1 MANRGAAAL
10 STLLIFAAVLSTEG
24 CGVAVNKNQD
34 SSSREI
40 HRARR
45 EAPEKI
51 VDDVQEVKEDVP
63 HEARR
68 LLWHSEDVN
77 VREDNQK
84 KSRTKRDLS
93 WPSSSLDRW
102 SDLLGGLPQPEAEA
116 QPEAEPDL
124 SQTQVQAE
132 PGMEELL
139 GQSQLQGQSQ
149 SQSEIEDIG
158 QAIQIINGS
167 VVYCQQNCENG
178 GRCSGVNV
186 CECTRGWTG
195 RYCTDYE
202 CTRECDHGRCTGP
215 DEYTCDE
222 GWEGELCKTAIC
234 NPTCANGEC
243 VAPNV
248 CECQPGY
255 EGEHCQTA
263 ICQFSCENGGF
274 CSEPDVCSCQT
285 GYSGRQCETPVCDP
299 SCLHGGACVAPD
311 TCNCQPGWEG
321 LICDTPTCES
331 ECQNGGT
338 CTGPGRCTCPE
349 AFGGPQCQYDLY
361 EVTQASPTLAPDHS
375 GRFCGAF
382 GRQHYFTYDGHF
394 YTFPG
399 TCQYLLS
406 GDCASSTFQVFV
418 RNDPNCT
425 ASSPLCKREVR
436 VHMMGLTDDLILHQG
451 HNYEVTKG
459 DVTLSLPSSEEGVK
473 VEKVGDYV
481 RVILEPDFDGKLVR
495 IVVYWD
501 GLTSVYVEVDEDL
514 AGNLC
519 GLCGNFNGN
528 STDEYR
534 LRDGTSSSSRI
545 TFANSWKMTDA
556 EEHCPNVRADT
567 PSSCAAATQQQLLE
581 IFGICNVLIGN
592 EAFASCHGV
601 VNPNPYIDA
610 CVTDLCSCDY
620 ATRQDCQCE
629 ALTQY
634 SRACAHRRIVMD
646 WRRTDLCYRGCPT
659 TMVYTECASSC
670 PRTCRNS
677 QGDYDCDDHCVD
689 GCSCPEGTLWDEG
702 SLRCVVE
709 QECPCTHLGVEYAP
723 GANIPDNCNQ
733 AYCVAG
739 HWVRTNSECDATCS
753 IRGDP
758 HITTF
763 DKRSY
768 QFAGVCQYIVA
779 KDFVNGKFT
788 LLADQQPCG
797 DDDTSSC
804 IRSVTLI
811 VGGNTAGRIKLHQ
824 HGVLSVGHSDV
835 HIQLPY
841 HNDDVSVR
849 RLSSLFVEVTTSFGL
864 TVQWDGKSRLYT
876 TVTPELK
883 GHTKGLCGTFNDNQ
897 NDDFTTRSGVIVAN
911 VAEFGNSWK
920 VSADCEDQP
929 VVTSGF
935 QLGPCAIN
943 TQRAGYARQHCGLM
957 NGGSFEAC
965 NRLLEPAAY
974 IAACEYD
981 VCQCQD
987 GDDCLCSAIAHY
999 ARECAQLGAVVNWRT
1014 EGNCVEECPQVGQVW
1029 QECGSACSSSCRYLS
1044 EPDSGCT
1051 EDCVAGCNCPPG
1063 LYQSESG
1070 ACVPQEECQ
1079 CFYKGEVYQPQ
1090 TSSVLGNEI
1099 CFCESGVMSCE
1110 ERTFS
1115 ENNCTAGMEY
1125 FDCEGA
1131 APGQMGKACEETC
1144 GNIGMECLAEQC
1156 VSGCQCPHGLVRD
1169 GNECVLPE
1177 NCRCEHNGQM
1187 HEPGQTI
1194 SVDCNSCTCRQGVW
1208 SCTTKDCA
1216 AQCSMFGN
1224 SHYTTFDG
1232 NSYQFEGTC
1241 KYIIAQDYCYNQTG
1255 SFRIHAEKTACNGL
1269 SGNVCARK
1277 VTVTLQQLQIQ
1288 LEHGKDVHVG
1298 PIPGSEVAYTSY
1310 KFNIYRSGFFT
1321 IVKVENGIDL
1331 YWDNATRLYIKAW
1344 PNHRGRLCGM
1354 CGNFDGNQIN
1364 DFNTP
1369 ELDRA
1374 TTVQD
1379 FANSWKASSSCPDVE
1394 APLADY
1400 CALHPHRQAWAHRHC
1415 NIILSDTFRPC
1426 HYKVDPEPYYEA
1438 CVQDSCSCDSGGDC
1452 ECFCTAVAAYG
1463 DKCNTRDVHI
1473 RWRTHE
1479 LCPTQCE
1486 DYNWDPEKCEWHYDP
1501 CGTSCPATCEDPY
1514 PSTCDLQCMEGCHPK
1529 CPNGTVLYN
1538 GKCIPP
1544 MDCPATT
1551 TVLPTTT
1558 AFLSTTVSTTL
1569 LPTTTTTTTESIET
1583 TTLEVTTAAETTV
1596 SESTTVSGTTAVSGT
1611 TPGGSGGGTTTA
1623 AKTTVGTPTG
1633 SPSPTFPTTTETTT
1647 VSTTTQSTAP
1657 PTTVS
1662 TTVSTT
1668 TQSTAPPTTVSS
1680 TTAEVTT
1687 PCEHTEVCY
1696 WTSWINSDK
1705 PSIQGSGD
1713 NETLAHLLQAGN
1725 NICMHPSMIE
1735 CRTSAMNPGNMRLIP
1750 VEQVDQDVTCDV
1762 DQGFLCQAELQD
1774 NPFCYDYEVH
1784 LYCCSCGGTVPPT
1797 STLSTVVPTTTT
1809 VSTTAQPTTAE
1820 TTTVSTKTPPTTTES
1835 TTVSTTA
1842 YPTTAESTTP
1852 CEHVQEM
1859 CEWKEW
1865 MNKEYPSPS
1874 NPNQNETYANLRD
1887 SYDFCETPMGIQ
1899 CRVSGAPV
1907 GTSFESMAQEN
1918 VTCDMDNGLYC
1929 DASQLTGIF
1938 QVCYDYEIRVKCCWE
1953 ECITP
1958 TTVSTTT
1965 LTTTSETTTAYVS
1978 PTTTETTTV
1987 STAVPTTTAESISTQ
2002 PTTVMTP
2009 TGSPSPTQPPTTEST
2024 IVSTTTLPTT
2034 TESTVVST
2042 TTMPTTT
2049 ESTTVSTTAYPT
2061 TTESTTPCEHVQEM
2075 CEWKEWMN
2083 KEYPNPSNPNQNETY
2098 ANLRDSYDFCETP
2111 MGIQCQISGMPMNV
2125 PFESVAQEG
2134 VTCDMDSGLYCD
2146 ASQLTGIFQVC
2157 YDYEIRVKCC
2167 SEECVPPTTVSTT
2180 TLTTTTETTTVSTAV
2195 PTTTTETTTVSTAVP
2210 TTTTEATTVS
2220 TAVPTTTTETTTVS
2234 TAVPTTT
2241 TETTTVSTAVP
2252 TTTTETTTVST
2263 TAYPTTAEST
2273 TPCEHVQEMCEWKE
2287 WMNKEYPNP
2296 SNPNQNE
2303 TYANLRDSY
2312 DFCET
2317 PMGIQCQISGM
2328 PMNMPFESVAQE
2340 GVTCDMDSGLYCD
2353 ASQLT
2358 DFVQVCYDYEIRVKC
2373 CWEECVPPTTV
2384 STTTLTTTTETT
2396 TVSTAVPT
2404 TTTEATT
2411 VSTAVPTTTAEST
2424 TVSTA
2429 VPTTTT
2435 EATTVSTAVPT
2446 TTTETTTV
2454 STAVP
2459 TTTTETT
2466 TVSTTAYPTTAEST
2480 TPCEHVQEMCEWKEW
2495 MNKEYPNP
2503 SNPNQN
2509 ETYANLRDSYDF
2521 CETPMGIQCQISGM
2535 PMNMPFESVAQE
2547 GVTCDMDSGLYCD
2560 ASQLTDFVQVCYD
2573 YEIRVKCCWEECVPP
2588 TTVSTTTL
2596 TTTSETTTVSTA
2608 VPTTSTETTTVS
2620 TAVPTTTAESIST
2633 QPTTVMTPTGSPSPT
2648 QPPTTTESTTVS
2660 TTTLTTASETTTVST
2675 AVPTTT
2681 TETTTVSTTTYPT
2694 TAEST
2699 TPCEHVQEMCEWK
2712 EWMNKEYP
2720 NPSNPNQNETYANL
2734 RDSYDFCETPMGI
2747 QCQISG
2753 MPMNVPFESVA
2764 QEGVTCDMDSGLYC
2778 DASQLTDF
2786 VQVCYD
2792 YEIRVKC
2799 CWEEC
2804 VPPTTVS
2811 TTTLTTTTETTTVST
2826 AVPTTTTEAT
2836 TVSTAVPTTTA
2847 ESTTVSTAVPTT
2859 TAESI
2864 STQPTTVMTPTG
2876 SPSPTQPPTTTES
2889 TTVSTTTPTTK
2900 PTTTAETEF
2909 TTIPGPT
2916 TTEMET
2922 PGPTTALPTTT
2933 ESTTVSTT
2941 ALPTTTETTT
2951 VSTTAPPTT
2960 TETTTV
2966 STTAPP
2972 TTTETT
2978 TVSTTT
2984 LPTTTETT
2992 TISTTA
2998 LPTTTESTTV
3008 TTTTPTTKPTTTVS
3022 TTAETEFT
3030 TPPGPTTTEMETTG
3044 PTTKVSPTTT
3054 ETTTVSTTTP
3064 PTTTPT
3070 SCGYVCNWT
3079 DWMNSYNP
3087 STDMQ
3092 LNDVESLENLHNSFS
3107 FCETPMGME
3116 CRYAENPDLDFNL
3129 YHQPGVTC
3137 DVGSGLL
3144 CESSMTSEQACMDYE
3159 VRVQCCHV
3167 PDSCKTTTQ
3176 PTTAETT
3183 TVSTTTPTT
3192 TTTTTVSTTAET
3204 EFTTP
3209 PGHATTEMETT
3220 GPTTKVSPTT
3230 TETTTVS
3237 TTTPPTTT
3245 PTSCG
3250 YVCNWTDWMN
3260 SYNPSTDMQLN
3271 DVESLENLH
3280 NSFSFCETP
3289 MGMECRYAENPDLDF
3304 NLYHQPGVTCDVGSG
3319 LLCES
3324 SMTSEGACMDYE
3336 VRVQCCHV
3344 PDSCKTTTQPT
3355 TAETTTVSS
3364 TALPTTTT
3372 TTVTTT
3378 TQTTTETTSSTTVM
3392 TPTGSPSPTQPPT
3405 TESTTISTTAL
3416 PTTTESTTVSTTT
3429 PTTTRTTTIT
3439 TTAETEFTTPPGPT
3453 TTEME
3458 TTGPTTKAPTTTTET
3473 TTVST
3478 TTPPITTPTSCGYV
3492 CNWTDWMNS
3501 YNPSTDMQ
3509 LNDVESLENLHNS
3522 FSFCETPM
3530 GMECRYAENPDL
3542 DFNLYHQPG
3551 VTCDVGSGLLCE
3563 SSMTSERAC
3572 MDYEV
3577 RVQCCHVPDS
3587 CKTTTQPTTA
3597 ETTTVSTT
3605 TPTTTPTTTVSTTAE
3620 TEFTTPPGPT
3630 TTEMETTGP
3639 TTKTP
3644 TTTTETTTVST
3655 TTRPTTTESTTVST
3669 TTRPTTTESTTAST
3683 TVPSTAEATTSVT
3696 TKGTTSIATP
3706 TGSPSPYETT
3716 IVFTTPITSTHST
3729 STPPPTTTTQ
3739 PTTAQPTTTR
3749 VETTR
3754 PTTAETEFTTP
3765 PGPTTTEM
3773 ETTGPTTKTPT
3784 TTTETTAVSTTT
3796 PPITTPTSCGYVCN
3810 WTDWMNSY
3818 NPSTDMQLNDVESLE
3833 NLHNSFSF
3841 CETPMGME
3849 CRYAENPNVDF
3860 NEHHQ
3865 PGVTCDVGS
3874 GLLCESS
3881 MTSEG
3886 ACMDYEV
3893 RVQCCHVPD
3902 SCKTTEQTTTAT
3914 PTTTVTTEK
3923 PTTTII
3929 PTTSVTTEKSTTSIA
3944 TTTESI
3950 TTISTTSIETTTEYC
3965 QETCVWS
3972 EWMNSDYP
3980 GVGVPNDNE
3989 TYAHLRESS
3998 LDFCQQP
4005 DDIECRLDIAPN
4017 VDFSVAKQSGVE
4029 CDVNN
4034 GLLCLS
4040 KLLPSTPSACN
4051 DYAIRVKCCSVPAYC
4066 TTMGPTGSPSP
4077 TIPTTQ
4083 ETTTTGTTTVST
4095 TAPPTT
4101 TESTT
4106 VSTTA
4111 PPTTTETTT
4120 VSMTT
4125 PPTTTPFI
4133 PPSTTECPD
4142 FCVDRTGKMR
4152 PVGETWVEPGD
4163 QCQRTFYRCELCGQI
4178 FQTNR
4183 VCDVVE
4189 PPSCANGLQPI
4200 DVGVCCPEYQ
4210 CPCECKG
4217 YGDPHYFTFDGEYFY
4232 FQGEGEFILARDTN
4246 VPHDFEVRG
4255 YNVQCTVAPITTCT
4269 KEIKVIYNGNTI
4281 ELKTGHQVLVNG
4293 SQWSL
4298 PFKVGGCKVTQ
4309 MGFPLKL
4316 EIESLHVTVVY
4327 DWLSSGFYI
4336 SVPPSMYS
4344 DKTEGLCGPCNNNKT
4359 DDCKDREGNIMNDYN
4374 NCSCDWKVETPGSP
4388 SNSCIPEPKPTATPP
4403 TPCNQTPCEVL
4414 SDPEGPFGACH
4425 DVVDYEFFYQSC
4437 RYDTGACYSECQSL
4451 GAYAYVCQRMG
4462 VCVDWRGRGNNCS
4475 FECEEGKVYKACS
4488 CVKTCENMDVFNASQ
4503 CSLAYMETEGCFCP
4517 EDMVLHTSSEECISE
4532 DTCNGCED
4540 ENGMPHAIGDTWIPH
4555 EGSCEECT
4563 CTGYRKTECNP
4574 RVCPTDQTIPKC
4586 GVCESQRMVEGSDP
4600 CCPTY
4605 ECVCDL
4611 NRVDCPEVV
4620 IPTCE
4625 QYQYVHHT
4633 NPGECRP
4640 EYECRCNS
4648 SQCPTAP
4655 ACEHPKV
4662 LDMSEGE
4669 CCLEYECVCDVC
4681 PTPPTPYCSA
4691 EEGYILVSSEDVCG
4705 CVNESCVCRE
4715 NTCSPAPECPPNK
4728 HLVTV
4733 ETSCCP
4739 HYNCSCNA
4747 CPTRPTPS
4755 CSVGEVP
4762 GYVIHETEDDC
4773 GCVNSSCICDRSTCP
4788 APPTCGDN
4796 KNLVTIETECCPE
4809 YRCECKECPEDDTR
4823 CRFGEI
4829 QTIYMDECC
4838 RHTNCTPEPVCV
4850 YQNTTHQPGTS
4861 WTDPNDDCVQ
4871 CQCLEEI
4878 DPETGFHRVSCDDY
4892 SSHCEVSCPACH
4904 TYQERSGECCGECV
4918 KTSCCVLDGEDLM
4931 EYPAGSNWTSPEN
4944 SCSRCSCSEIGV
4956 EHCSTISCPTV
4967 PTCPAGMEMKNT
4979 SSADGCCTI
4988 YECVPIG
4995 QTTCKL
5001 YTKVDYLHVD
5011 DCVSLQPV
5019 NITSCAGR
5027 CASSSMYEGVD
5038 LKHTCECCHE
5048 VSMAEVS
5055 VPMECEGTTT
5065 SSMSYTYRQIT
5076 ACDCDTTECEVPTA
5090 QP

>member
-1 MANRGAAAL
+1 V
-10 STLLIFAAVLSTEG
+10 S
-24 CGVAVNKNQD
+24 
-34 SSSREI
+34 
-40 HRARR
+40 
-45 EAPEKI
+45 
-51 VDDVQEVKEDVP
+51 
-63 HEARR
+63 
-68 LLWHSEDVN
+68 
-77 VREDNQK
+77 
-84 KSRTKRDLS
+84 
-93 WPSSSLDRW
+93 
-102 SDLLGGLPQPEAEA
+102 
-116 QPEAEPDL
+116 
-124 SQTQVQAE
+124 
-132 PGMEELL
+132 PG
-139 GQSQLQGQSQ
+139 
-149 SQSEIEDIG
+149 
-158 QAIQIINGS
+158 
-167 VVYCQQNCENG
+167 
-178 GRCSGVNV
+178 
-186 CECTRGWTG
+186 
-195 RYCTDYE
+195 
-202 CTRECDHGRCTGP
+202 
-215 DEYTCDE
+215 
-222 GWEGELCKTAIC
+222 
-234 NPTCANGEC
+234 
-243 VAPNV
+243 
-248 CECQPGY
+248 
-255 EGEHCQTA
+255 
-263 ICQFSCENGGF
+263 
-274 CSEPDVCSCQT
+274 
-285 GYSGRQCETPVCDP
+285 
-299 SCLHGGACVAPD
+299 
-311 TCNCQPGWEG
+311 
-321 LICDTPTCES
+321 
-331 ECQNGGT
+331 
-338 CTGPGRCTCPE
+338 
-349 AFGGPQCQYDLY
+349 
-361 EVTQASPTLAPDHS
+361 
-375 GRFCGAF
+375 
-382 GRQHYFTYDGHF
+382 
-394 YTFPG
+394 
-399 TCQYLLS
+399 
-406 GDCASSTFQVFV
+406 
-418 RNDPNCT
+418 
-425 ASSPLCKREVR
+425 
-436 VHMMGLTDDLILHQG
+436 
-451 HNYEVTKG
+451 
-459 DVTLSLPSSEEGVK
+459 
-473 VEKVGDYV
+473 
-481 RVILEPDFDGKLVR
+481 
-495 IVVYWD
+495 
-501 GLTSVYVEVDEDL
+501 
-514 AGNLC
+514 
-519 GLCGNFNGN
+519 
-528 STDEYR
+528 
-534 LRDGTSSSSRI
+534 
-545 TFANSWKMTDA
+545 
-556 EEHCPNVRADT
+556 
-567 PSSCAAATQQQLLE
+567 
-581 IFGICNVLIGN
+581 
-592 EAFASCHGV
+592 
-601 VNPNPYIDA
+601 
-610 CVTDLCSCDY
+610 
-620 ATRQDCQCE
+620 
-629 ALTQY
+629 
-634 SRACAHRRIVMD
+634 
-646 WRRTDLCYRGCPT
+646 
-659 TMVYTECASSC
+659 
-670 PRTCRNS
+670 
-677 QGDYDCDDHCVD
+677 
-689 GCSCPEGTLWDEG
+689 
-702 SLRCVVE
+702 
-709 QECPCTHLGVEYAP
+709 
-723 GANIPDNCNQ
+723 
-733 AYCVAG
+733 
-739 HWVRTNSECDATCS
+739 
-753 IRGDP
+753 
-758 HITTF
+758 
-763 DKRSY
+763 
-768 QFAGVCQYIVA
+768 
-779 KDFVNGKFT
+779 
-788 LLADQQPCG
+788 
-797 DDDTSSC
+797 
-804 IRSVTLI
+804 
-811 VGGNTAGRIKLHQ
+811 
-824 HGVLSVGHSDV
+824 
-835 HIQLPY
+835 
-841 HNDDVSVR
+841 
-849 RLSSLFVEVTTSFGL
+849 
-864 TVQWDGKSRLYT
+864 
-876 TVTPELK
+876 
-883 GHTKGLCGTFNDNQ
+883 
-897 NDDFTTRSGVIVAN
+897 
-911 VAEFGNSWK
+911 
-920 VSADCEDQP
+920 
-929 VVTSGF
+929 
-935 QLGPCAIN
+935 
-943 TQRAGYARQHCGLM
+943 
-957 NGGSFEAC
+957 
-965 NRLLEPAAY
+965 
-974 IAACEYD
+974 
-981 VCQCQD
+981 
-987 GDDCLCSAIAHY
+987 
-999 ARECAQLGAVVNWRT
+999 
-1014 EGNCVEECPQVGQVW
+1014 GQVW

-1070 ACVPQEECQ
+1070 PASPRRSASVST
-1079 CFYKGEVYQPQ
+1079 KGRCISHRLPLCWATKY
-1090 TSSVLGNEI
+1090 GD
-1099 CFCESGVMSCE
+1099 FCESGVMSCE

-1216 AQCSMFGN
+1216 AQCSMLGTP
-1224 SHYTTFDG
+1224 TTPPLM
-1232 NSYQFEGTC
+1232 
-1241 KYIIAQDYCYNQTG
+1241 DYCYNQTG

-1277 VTVTLQQLQIQ
+1277 VTCDPPAVTDPTGARQGRPRWT
-1288 LEHGKDVHVG
+1288 H
-1298 PIPGSEVAYTSY
+1298 PGSEVAYTSY

-1558 AFLSTTVSTTL
+1558 AFLSTT
-1569 LPTTTTTTTESIET
+1569 
-1583 TTLEVTTAAETTV
+1583 EVTTAAETTV
-1596 SESTTVSGTTAVSGT
+1596 AESTTVSGTTAVS
-1611 TPGGSGGGTTTA
+1611 GTTTA

-1657 PTTVS
+1657 PTTMS
-1662 TTVSTT
+1662 TPVSTT

-1713 NETLAHLLQAGN
+1713 NETLAHLLQAGIS
-1725 NICMHPSMIE
+1725 ICMHPSMIE
-1735 CRTSAMNPGNMRLIP
+1735 CRTSAMNPDNMRLIP

-1774 NPFCYDYEVH
+1774 NPFCLDYEVR

-1797 STLSTVVPTTTT
+1797 STLSTAVPTTTT
-1809 VSTTAQPTTAE
+1809 VSTTAQPTTTE
-1820 TTTVSTKTPPTTTES
+1820 TTTVSTTAQPTTTETTTVSTTAYLTTAESTTPCEYVQEMCEWKEWMNKEYPNPSNPNQNETYANLRDMYDFCETPMGIQCRVSGAPVGTPFESMAQEGVTCDMDSGLYCDASQLTGIFQVCYDYEIRVKCCWEECVTHVSTTTLTTTSETTTAYVSPTTTKTTTVSTAVPTTTAESISSQPTTVMTPTGSPSPTQPPTTESTTISTTALPTTTES

-1842 YPTTAESTTP
+1842 YPTTTESTTP

-1899 CRVSGAPV
+1899 CQISGMPMNMP
-1907 GTSFESMAQEN
+1907 FESVAQEG
-1918 VTCDMDNGLYC
+1918 VTCDMENGLYC

-1938 QVCYDYEIRVKCCWE
+1938 QVCYDYEIRVKCCSE
-1953 ECITP
+1953 ECVTP
-1958 TTVSTTT
+1958 TPVSTTT
-1965 LTTTSETTTAYVS
+1965 LTTTTETTTAYVS

-1987 STAVPTTTAESISTQ
+1987 STAVPTTTAE
-2002 PTTVMTP
+2002 
-2009 TGSPSPTQPPTTEST
+2009 
-2024 IVSTTTLPTT
+2024 TTTAET
-2034 TESTVVST
+2034 
-2042 TTMPTTT
+2042 
-2049 ESTTVSTTAYPT
+2049 TTVSTTTPPI

-2083 KEYPNPSNPNQNETY
+2083 KEYPSPSNPNQNETY

-2111 MGIQCQISGMPMNV
+2111 MGIQCQISGMPMNM

-2146 ASQLTGIFQVC
+2146 ASQLTDFVQVC

-2167 SEECVPPTTVSTT
+2167 WEECFTTVPTT
-2180 TLTTTTETTTVSTAV
+2180 TLTTTSETTTAYVS
-2195 PTTTTETTTVSTAVP
+2195 P
-2210 TTTTEATTVS
+2210 
-2220 TAVPTTTTETTTVS
+2220 TTTETTTVS

-2263 TAYPTTAEST
+2263 TTYPTTAEST

-2287 WMNKEYPNP
+2287 WMNKEYPSP

-2373 CWEECVPPTTV
+2373 CWEECVT
-2384 STTTLTTTTETT
+2384 
-2396 TVSTAVPT
+2396 
-2404 TTTEATT
+2404 
-2411 VSTAVPTTTAEST
+2411 
-2424 TVSTA
+2424 
-2429 VPTTTT
+2429 
-2435 EATTVSTAVPT
+2435 
-2446 TTTETTTV
+2446 
-2454 STAVP
+2454 
-2459 TTTTETT
+2459 
-2466 TVSTTAYPTTAEST
+2466 
-2480 TPCEHVQEMCEWKEW
+2480 H
-2495 MNKEYPNP
+2495 
-2503 SNPNQN
+2503 
-2509 ETYANLRDSYDF
+2509 
-2521 CETPMGIQCQISGM
+2521 
-2535 PMNMPFESVAQE
+2535 
-2547 GVTCDMDSGLYCD
+2547 
-2560 ASQLTDFVQVCYD
+2560 
-2573 YEIRVKCCWEECVPP
+2573 
-2588 TTVSTTTL
+2588 VSTTTL
-2596 TTTSETTTVSTA
+2596 TTTSETTTAYVS
-2608 VPTTSTETTTVS
+2608 PTTTKTTTVS
-2620 TAVPTTTAESIST
+2620 TAVPTTTAESIS
-2633 QPTTVMTPTGSPSPT
+2633 S
-2648 QPPTTTESTTVS
+2648 
-2660 TTTLTTASETTTVST
+2660 
-2675 AVPTTT
+2675 
-2681 TETTTVSTTTYPT
+2681 
-2694 TAEST
+2694 
-2699 TPCEHVQEMCEWK
+2699 
-2712 EWMNKEYP
+2712 
-2720 NPSNPNQNETYANL
+2720 
-2734 RDSYDFCETPMGI
+2734 
-2747 QCQISG
+2747 
-2753 MPMNVPFESVA
+2753 
-2764 QEGVTCDMDSGLYC
+2764 
-2778 DASQLTDF
+2778 
-2786 VQVCYD
+2786 
-2792 YEIRVKC
+2792 
-2799 CWEEC
+2799 
-2804 VPPTTVS
+2804 
-2811 TTTLTTTTETTTVST
+2811 
-2826 AVPTTTTEAT
+2826 
-2836 TVSTAVPTTTA
+2836 
-2847 ESTTVSTAVPTT
+2847 
-2859 TAESI
+2859 
-2864 STQPTTVMTPTG
+2864 QPTTVMTPTG

-2922 PGPTTALPTTT
+2922 TGPTTKVPPITT
-2933 ESTTVSTT
+2933 ES
-2941 ALPTTTETTT
+2941 TT

-2960 TETTTV
+2960 TE
-2966 STTAPP
+2966 
-2972 TTTETT
+2972 
-2978 TVSTTT
+2978 
-2984 LPTTTETT
+2984 
-2992 TISTTA
+2992 
-2998 LPTTTESTTV
+2998 STTV
-3008 TTTTPTTKPTTTVS
+3008 
-3022 TTAETEFT
+3022 
-3030 TPPGPTTTEMETTG
+3030 
-3044 PTTKVSPTTT
+3044 
-3054 ETTTVSTTTP
+3054 
-3064 PTTTPT
+3064 
-3070 SCGYVCNWT
+3070 
-3079 DWMNSYNP
+3079 
-3087 STDMQ
+3087 
-3092 LNDVESLENLHNSFS
+3092 
-3107 FCETPMGME
+3107 
-3116 CRYAENPDLDFNL
+3116 
-3129 YHQPGVTC
+3129 
-3137 DVGSGLL
+3137 
-3144 CESSMTSEQACMDYE
+3144 
-3159 VRVQCCHV
+3159 
-3167 PDSCKTTTQ
+3167 
-3176 PTTAETT
+3176 
-3183 TVSTTTPTT
+3183 
-3192 TTTTTVSTTAET
+3192 
-3204 EFTTP
+3204 
-3209 PGHATTEMETT
+3209 
-3220 GPTTKVSPTT
+3220 
-3230 TETTTVS
+3230 
-3237 TTTPPTTT
+3237 
-3245 PTSCG
+3245 
-3250 YVCNWTDWMN
+3250 
-3260 SYNPSTDMQLN
+3260 
-3271 DVESLENLH
+3271 
-3280 NSFSFCETP
+3280 
-3289 MGMECRYAENPDLDF
+3289 
-3304 NLYHQPGVTCDVGSG
+3304 
-3319 LLCES
+3319 
-3324 SMTSEGACMDYE
+3324 
-3336 VRVQCCHV
+3336 
-3344 PDSCKTTTQPT
+3344 
-3355 TAETTTVSS
+3355 
-3364 TALPTTTT
+3364 
-3372 TTVTTT
+3372 
-3378 TQTTTETTSSTTVM
+3378 
-3392 TPTGSPSPTQPPT
+3392 
-3405 TESTTISTTAL
+3405 STTAL

-3429 PTTTRTTTIT
+3429 PTTKPTTTVT

-3453 TTEME
+3453 TTELE
-3458 TTGPTTKAPTTTTET
+3458 TTGPTTKVPPTTTETTTVSTTAPPTTTESTTAYVPPSTTESTTAYVPPSTTESTTAYVPPSTTESTTAYVPPSTTESTTAYVPPSTTESTTVSTTTPPITTET

-3478 TTPPITTPTSCGYV
+3478 TTPPT
-3492 CNWTDWMNS
+3492 
-3501 YNPSTDMQ
+3501 
-3509 LNDVESLENLHNS
+3509 
-3522 FSFCETPM
+3522 
-3530 GMECRYAENPDL
+3530 
-3542 DFNLYHQPG
+3542 
-3551 VTCDVGSGLLCE
+3551 
-3563 SSMTSERAC
+3563 
-3572 MDYEV
+3572 
-3577 RVQCCHVPDS
+3577 
-3587 CKTTTQPTTA
+3587 
-3597 ETTTVSTT
+3597 
-3605 TPTTTPTTTVSTTAE
+3605 
-3620 TEFTTPPGPT
+3620 
-3630 TTEMETTGP
+3630 
-3639 TTKTP
+3639 
-3644 TTTTETTTVST
+3644 
-3655 TTRPTTTESTTVST
+3655 
-3669 TTRPTTTESTTAST
+3669 
-3683 TVPSTAEATTSVT
+3683 
-3696 TKGTTSIATP
+3696 
-3706 TGSPSPYETT
+3706 
-3716 IVFTTPITSTHST
+3716 
-3729 STPPPTTTTQ
+3729 
-3739 PTTAQPTTTR
+3739 
-3749 VETTR
+3749 
-3754 PTTAETEFTTP
+3754 
-3765 PGPTTTEM
+3765 
-3773 ETTGPTTKTPT
+3773 
-3784 TTTETTAVSTTT
+3784 
-3796 PPITTPTSCGYVCN
+3796 TTPTSCGYVCN

-3881 MTSEG
+3881 MTSERV
-3886 ACMDYEV
+3886 CMDYEV

-3902 SCKTTEQTTTAT
+3902 TCKTTEQTTTAT

-3929 PTTSVTTEKSTTSIA
+3929 PTTSVTTEKPTTSIA

-4017 VDFSVAKQSGVE
+4017 ADFSVAKQSGVE

-4040 KLLPSTPSACN
+4040 KLLPRTAPACY

-4083 ETTTTGTTTVST
+4083 EITTTGTTTIST

-4101 TESTT
+4101 TETTTVSKTAPPTTTETTT

-4120 VSMTT
+4120 VSTT
-4125 PPTTTPFI
+4125 APPTTTPFI

-4142 FCVDRTGKMR
+4142 VCVTESGQTKQ
-4152 PVGETWVEPGD
+4152 VGDVWYEPGD
-4163 QCQRTFYRCELCGQI
+4163 QCERSPYRCDLCGEI
-4178 FQTNR
+4178 VQTIR
-4183 VCDVVE
+4183 RCPVVE

-4293 SQWSL
+4293 SQWAL

-4388 SNSCIPEPKPTATPP
+4388 SNSCIPEPKPTTP
-4403 TPCNQTPCEVL
+4403 TPCDQTPCEVL

-4475 FECEEGKVYKACS
+4475 YECEEGKVYKACS

-4555 EGSCEECT
+4555 ESSCEECT

-4655 ACEHPKV
+4655 ACEHPK
-4662 LDMSEGE
+4662 
-4669 CCLEYECVCDVC
+4669 
-4681 PTPPTPYCSA
+4681 
-4691 EEGYILVSSEDVCG
+4691 GYILVSSEDVCG

-4747 CPTRPTPS
+4747 CPTRQHLAVLSESKLFDS
-4755 CSVGEVP
+4755 CKPDSKDALSPPQVP

-4861 WTDPNDDCVQ
+4861 WTDPNDNCVE

-4878 DPETGFHRVSCDDY
+4878 DLETGFHRVSCDDY
-4892 SSHCEVSCPACH
+4892 SQCEVSCPACH

-4944 SCSRCSCSEIGV
+4944 SCSRCDCSEMGEQGQV
-4956 EHCSTISCPTV
+4956 WEHCYAISCPQV
-4967 PTCPAGMEMKNT
+4967 PTCPTGMEMKNT

-4988 YECVPIG
+4988 YECKFGLCANRPDYM
-4995 QTTCKL
+4995 QL